1 MGKRQKEYRLAEL
14 LDHPALSL
22 ALASQGMER
31 RSVALLLE
39 AGGAARDREIDRVEE
54 PVFA

>member
-1 MGKRQKEYRLAEL
+1 MWWRQKEYRLAEL
-14 LDHPALSL
+14 IDDPALGL
-22 ALASQGMER
+22 ELTIQGMER

-39 AGGAARDREIDRVEE
+39 EEGAVRDREIDRVEE